1 MHASNYEPVT
11 TPLHPIKS
19 GEYTLLLILERELE
33 RVRYA
38 FLTADEAGQTRELS
52 AHDLAAS
59 DSAAAKI
66 WDRGVQQIKI
76 RQEGDGYY
84 NLKDAYVEL
93 CDDEIVRKV
102 VEVAKRFGE
111 EFGKELG
118 SPSKKRS
125 RWEA

>member
-1 MHASNYEPVT
+1 MMHASNYEPVT

-38 FLTADEAGQTRELS
+38 FLTADEAGQTQELS
-52 AHDLAAS
+52 AHDLAAT

-66 WDRGVQQIKI
+66 WDQGVQGIKI
-76 RQEGDGYY
+76 RQEDERHYK
-84 NLKDAYVEL
+84 LKDAHVEL
-93 CDDEIVRKV
+93 CDEGTLRKV
-102 VEVAKRFGE
+102 IEVARRFGE

-118 SPSKKRS
+118 LQ
-125 RWEA
+125 